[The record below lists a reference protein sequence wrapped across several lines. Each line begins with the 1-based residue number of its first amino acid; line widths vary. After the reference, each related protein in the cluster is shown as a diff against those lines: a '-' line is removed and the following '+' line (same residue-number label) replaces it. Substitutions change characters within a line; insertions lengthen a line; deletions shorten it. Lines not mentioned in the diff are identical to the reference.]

1 MSIDYCNDSGVDFG
15 FDEAGLLQTLVD
27 ATVEMMGCPYEVGV
41 SVSVVNADEIHRL
54 NREYREIDSETD
66 VLSFPMNEFD
76 EAGVFGGETFEA
88 SMTADPESG
97 ELMLGDIV
105 LCADRVRSQAAEYGH
120 SEKREYAFLVVHSLL
135 HLCGFD
141 HIADADR
148 MIMEDKQRQ
157 VLDSLSIKR

>member
-1 MSIDYCNDSGVDFG
+1 MTIDFENDSGVDFD
-15 FDEAGLLQTLVD
+15 FDEPGLLQTLVD
-27 ATVEMMGCPYEVGV
+27 ATMGMLGCPYEVGV
-41 SVSVVNADEIHRL
+41 SVSVVTADEIHRL

-66 VLSFPMNEFD
+66 VLSFPMNEY
-76 EAGVFGGETFEA
+76 EKAGEFRGEVFEA
-88 SMTADPESG
+88 SMTIDPESG

-105 LCADRVRSQAAEYGH
+105 LCADRVRSQATEYGH

-148 MIMEDKQRQ
+148 MIMEEKQRTI
-157 VLDSLSIKR
+157 LESLSIFR